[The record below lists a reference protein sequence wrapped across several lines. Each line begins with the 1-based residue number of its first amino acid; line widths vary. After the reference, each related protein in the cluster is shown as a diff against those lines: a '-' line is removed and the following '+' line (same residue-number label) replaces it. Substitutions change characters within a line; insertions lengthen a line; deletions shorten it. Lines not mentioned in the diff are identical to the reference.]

1 MVNSN
6 HPEKWKEDVRRSV
19 LKYNQWFLSFAPEVY
34 RRERQ
39 IALTRVGEAMSLTA
53 DFSNLTAEVIAH
65 APAAILPILRMI
77 TSPPISRDRL
87 AGLADIKRSI
97 VTSIEGGR
105 IPRNVTN
112 QQLEQLCGV
121 IKQLIDI
128 DLFPWCTGNEY
139 DEADRKC
146 AKSVVADR
154 VCGADANPVIRNEQE
169 KRQLL
174 LIENFLKSKGYS
186 LDNKR
191 LPIEKMQVGS
201 YCFRHIVE
209 CPVGQDATKSVRIPI
224 DVVVKRKDF
233 PESALP
239 LLIECK
245 SAGDS
250 TNTNK
255 RRKEEAIKFEQLKRA
270 YGADVQFILFL
281 GGYFDAGY
289 LGYNAAEQID
299 WVWEHRVEELS
310 SFGV

>member
-1 MVNSN
+1 M
-6 HPEKWKEDVRRSV
+6 
-19 LKYNQWFLSFAPEVY
+19 
-34 RRERQ
+34 
-39 IALTRVGEAMSLTA
+39 
-53 DFSNLTAEVIAH
+53 
-65 APAAILPILRMI
+65 
-77 TSPPISRDRL
+77 
-87 AGLADIKRSI
+87 
-97 VTSIEGGR
+97 
-105 IPRNVTN
+105 PRNVTN
-112 QQLEQLCGV
+112 LQLEQLCGV

-128 DLFPWCTGNEY
+128 DLFPWEAGNEY
-139 DEADRKC
+139 DEADRNC

-154 VCGADANPVIRNEQE
+154 VCGADANPIIRNDQE
-169 KRQLL
+169 KRQLQ
-174 LIENFLKSKGYS
+174 LIEEFLKSKGYS

-191 LPIEKMQVGS
+191 LSIEKMQVGS
-201 YCFRHIVE
+201 YCFRRNAE
-209 CPVGQDATKSVRIPI
+209 CPIGQGTMKRVRIPI
-224 DVVVKRKDF
+224 DVVIKRKDF
-233 PESALP
+233 SESALP

-255 RRKEEAIKFEQLKRA
+255 RRKEEAKKFEQLKMA